1 MVEAIGGLWIQHGG
15 GVGGGEMTEGEENPL
30 WARTWASEPCFFHEI
45 REHVVACMF
54 EISTSTSPLFTLHFP
69 SFVNLKQKHQKTP
82 SRQSAIEN
90 LGVGKQECKMRK
102 TISNGRWESPSF
114 WVYDAVIFIQIL
126 WSMRAKLNLFDIN
139 LKVLIL
145 NPYIINK
152 FVWMVHI

>member
-15 GVGGGEMTEGEENPL
+15 GVGGGKMTKGEENPL

-114 WVYDAVIFIQIL
+114 LGVWCCNFHPNIVKHACKTKSIWHKPQG
-126 WSMRAKLNLFDIN
+126 
-139 LKVLIL
+139 
-145 NPYIINK
+145 PYLEPL
-152 FVWMVHI
+152 HYQ